1 MARRGETVTV
11 IGIETLSRVLNKLPK
26 QIGTAARTAVRDE
39 TELVVEDMRRTAP
52 RRTGELARSIQAEI
66 KDLEGKAVATARH
79 AIFVEYGTSSTPEQP
94 FAGPAAE
101 RSRRRFPKRLRQAV
115 WKALKEMVRR

>member
-1 MARRGETVTV
+1 MARGEAVTV
-11 IGIETLSRVLNKLPK
+11 IGIKTLSRVLNKLPPR
-26 QIGTAARTAVRDE
+26 IAAGARAAVRDE
-39 TELVVEDMRRTAP
+39 TYLVVEDMRRTAP
-52 RRTGELARSIQAEI
+52 RRTGELARSIQAET

-101 RSRRRFPKRLRQAV
+101 RSRRRFPRRLRQAV

>member
-1 MARRGETVTV
+1 MARREAVTV
-11 IGIETLSRVLNKLPK
+11 IGIKTLSRVLNKLPER
-26 QIGTAARTAVRDE
+26 IGTAARTAVQDE
-39 TELVVEDMRRTAP
+39 TKLVAEDMRRAAP
-52 RRTGELARSIQAEI
+52 RRTGELARSIQVEV

-101 RSRRRFPKRLRQAV
+101 RSRRRFPRRLRQAV
-115 WKALKEMVRR
+115 WQALKEMVRR